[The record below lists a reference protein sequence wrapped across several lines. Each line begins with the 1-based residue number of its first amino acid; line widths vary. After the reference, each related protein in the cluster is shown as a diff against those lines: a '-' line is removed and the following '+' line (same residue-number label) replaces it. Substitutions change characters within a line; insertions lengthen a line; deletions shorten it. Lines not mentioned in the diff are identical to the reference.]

1 MTDQSRENRGEINAT
16 KRSFTIVELLL
27 DEPTITVSEL
37 AAKLGTSKSTVHNHL
52 RTLRNL
58 GYVIND
64 EGRYRVGLQ
73 FLNLGD
79 RARKRYKLY
88 QPGKQ
93 ELDDLVDA
101 VGERAQLM
109 VEEDGEGVYIY
120 QARADSAVPS
130 DSHIGTFPPM
140 HATAVGKS
148 YLAFLPE
155 SKRTAILN
163 GMSFDPVTQHT
174 ITNRGKLERELETV
188 RQRGV
193 AFNDEERVT
202 GMRAIGAPILQTDGT
217 VLGAISVSGPTTRMN
232 GDRYTTD
239 LPERVQQAA
248 RVIGIRATHQ

>member
-1 MTDQSRENRGEINAT
+1 MTNHGPENRGEINAT
-16 KRSFTIVELLL
+16 KRSFTIIELLL

-37 AAKLGTSKSTVHNHL
+37 AAELGSSKSTVHNHL

-109 VEEDGEGVYIY
+109 VEENGEGVYIY

-140 HATAVGKS
+140 HATAVGKA

-155 SKRTAILN
+155 SERTAILES
-163 GMSFDPVTQHT
+163 MSFEPVTQNT
-174 ITNRGKLERELETV
+174 ITNREQLVRDLETV
-188 RQRGV
+188 RERGF
-193 AFNDEERVT
+193 AFNDEERVA
-202 GMRAIGAPILQTDGT
+202 GMRAVGPRSSRPTAPFSEPSAY
-217 VLGAISVSGPTTRMN
+217 LGQPPA
-232 GDRYTTD
+232 
-239 LPERVQQAA
+239 
-248 RVIGIRATHQ
+248 